1 MEPIALLWV
10 TCAVAAGL
18 VYGYRSRRAAGFI
31 SGLATVVL
39 LGPIGLV
46 LALTERVPQ
55 VSGERASDED
65 S

>member
-1 MEPIALLWV
+1 MEAIAILWL

-18 VYGYRSRRAAGFI
+18 VYGYRSRRATGFI

-55 VSGERASDED
+55 RSGEGASNRDT
-65 S
+65 